1 VSSTTTDA
9 GTDLFITGLRNQH
22 AVENQAVSLLS
33 RQVERLENY
42 PEMEARMRQHIDES
56 KMHAQRLEELL
67 AKFGESHSALK
78 DAGLSFM
85 GNMAAMAHTV
95 AQDEVIKNTLANF
108 AFEHYEIA
116 AYKSLLTLAERVGQS
131 GAEAALKQNL
141 QDEIAMAQWIDQH
154 IGPTTLRF
162 LELSRSGQK
171 AGV

>member
-1 VSSTTTDA
+1 MSQTTDT
-9 GTDLFITGLRNQH
+9 GTELFITGLRNQH

-56 KMHAQRLEELL
+56 KVHAQRLEELL
-67 AKFGESHSALK
+67 SQFGESHSSLK
-78 DAGLSFM
+78 DAGLSFI

-95 AQDEVIKNTLANF
+95 APDEVIKNTMANF

-116 AYKSLLTLAERVGQS
+116 SYKSLLSLAAQIGQS
-131 GAEAALKQNL
+131 GAESALKQSL
-141 QDEIAMAQWIDQH
+141 QEEIAMAQWIDQH